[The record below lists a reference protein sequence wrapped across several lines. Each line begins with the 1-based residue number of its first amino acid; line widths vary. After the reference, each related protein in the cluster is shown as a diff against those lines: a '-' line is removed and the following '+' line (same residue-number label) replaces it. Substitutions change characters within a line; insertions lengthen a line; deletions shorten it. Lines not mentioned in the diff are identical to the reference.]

1 MSDVNKKILKDKIR
15 ETYQSISDERVVVVK
30 NPTSGNV
37 VVNLYGVSGDVVGD
51 LENIGYERM
60 GKENDE
66 NDVIVMHK
74 ENEGM
79 GDWNMDEEIEKV
91 KDVLSDIDV
100 RVRTAMGGI

>member
-60 GKENDE
+60 GRKKDDNDI
-66 NDVIVMHK
+66 VVMHK
-74 ENEGM
+74 GTEGM
-79 GDWNMDEEIEKV
+79 DDWNMGDEVEKV
-91 KDVLSDIDV
+91 KNVFSDIDV
-100 RVRTAMGGI
+100 RVRTAMGGV